1 MSAPLK
7 LKRYPNRRLY
17 DTERSIYVTMAQVT
31 ATIKSGRMIQVFET
45 ESDED
50 VTAFVLTAILLEE
63 AKRRNALLPASI
75 LHLLIRFGDNLL
87 VDFFQNS
94 LQGIIQAYLTQKT
107 SFDEGLRRWV
117 QMGFEV
123 TDSAAKAMSG
133 MVSLAG
139 IFEQANTANA
149 RQDAEKKK

>member
-1 MSAPLK
+1 MMSESLT

-17 DTERSIYVTMAQVT
+17 DTEQSRYVTLAQVT
-31 ATIKSGRMIQVFET
+31 AMIKRGRAVEVR
-45 ESDED
+45 EAGSDED

-63 AKRRNALLPASI
+63 AKRKHALLPAPI

-94 LQGIIQAYLTQKT
+94 LQGIIQAYLTQKA

-117 QMGFEV
+117 QMGLDV
-123 TDSAAKAMSG
+123 TDNAAKVMSG
-133 MVSLAG
+133 ILPFSGL
-139 IFEQANTANA
+139 FEPGGASGTP
-149 RQDAEKKK
+149 EKKDQG